1 MSARADRSNLQV
13 RIFPLG
19 GEPAE
24 DLSATPTA
32 SERLAMVAA
41 LSMEAWLLTGIPM
54 PEYSRQ
60 EIPMRRVPL
69 DSKTR

>member
-1 MSARADRSNLQV
+1 MSTRADRSNLQV

-24 DLSATPTA
+24 DLSATTTP

-41 LSMEAWLLTGIPM
+41 LSDEAWVLTGIPM
-54 PEYSRQ
+54 PNYSREQ
-60 EIPMRRVPL
+60 IPIRRIPL
-69 DSKTR
+69 ARKTR